1 MIVLSLTLHLFT
13 DSLIIIIAKKNKIT
27 NLHNLMIMLYIKLN
41 LQHNCYEVTLHS
53 NVQNDKLEI
62 VLKNRVN
69 TLSLL
74 GQVEGLTAIKTD
86 EELISIIC
94 QTFNDFGICIAHI
107 DRGEYIAYSIGTY
120 IIQITY
126 YITLKNDIGEWLS

>member
-1 MIVLSLTLHLFT
+1 MLRG
-13 DSLIIIIAKKNKIT
+13 NIT
-27 NLHNLMIMLYIKLN
+27 
-41 LQHNCYEVTLHS
+41 C

-120 IIQITY
+120 ISQITY
-126 YITLKNDIGEWLS
+126 YITLKNDIGEWLSSSILALKHTIMMKVLDKFKNNL

>member
-13 DSLIIIIAKKNKIT
+13 DSVIIIIAKKIKLN
-27 NLHNLMIMLYIKLN
+27 NLMIMLYIKLN

-53 NVQNDKLEI
+53 NIQNEKLDI

-74 GQVEGLTAIKTD
+74 RQVEGLTAIKID

-94 QTFNDFGICIAHI
+94 QTFNEFGISIAHI

-120 IIQITY
+120 VSQITY
-126 YITLKNDIGEWLS
+126 YITLKNDIGEWLT

>member
-13 DSLIIIIAKKNKIT
+13 DSLIIIIAKKK
-27 NLHNLMIMLYIKLN
+27 LHNLMIMLYIKLN

-94 QTFNDFGICIAHI
+94 QTFNDFGISIAHI
-107 DRGEYIAYSIGTY
+107 ARGEDIAYSLDTY
-120 IIQITY
+120 VSHITY
-126 YITLKNDIGEWLS
+126 YITVQDDIQEQTSY